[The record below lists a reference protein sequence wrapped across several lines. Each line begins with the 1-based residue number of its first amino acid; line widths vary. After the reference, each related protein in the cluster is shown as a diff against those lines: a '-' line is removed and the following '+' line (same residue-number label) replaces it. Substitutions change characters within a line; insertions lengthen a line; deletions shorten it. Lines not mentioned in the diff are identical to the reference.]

1 MAKLALWANRLPDYN
16 INKRGLY
23 IMNMLKILVYLVVFA
38 FASVSSTTFAADNV
52 ADIKVA
58 IDQTIA
64 KLEEAVAA
72 LDKGEDSKK
81 IADMIV
87 EARQSQKGISTSDS
101 KVSMKRSQSNHKLVK
116 ARTSFNDGDVKTG
129 GELLKEALAGYK
141 EVKEKF
147 DMTH

>member
-1 MAKLALWANRLPDYN
+1 
-16 INKRGLY
+16 
-23 IMNMLKILVYLVVFA
+23 MNMLKILVYLVVFT
-38 FASVSSTTFAADNV
+38 FASVSATASAADNV

-72 LDKGEDSKK
+72 LDNGEDSKK
-81 IADMIV
+81 VADMIV

-116 ARTSFNDGDVKTG
+116 ARTSLNDGDVKTG

-147 DMTH
+147 NMTH